1 MNLGDRVTLLRLLVD
16 YCEEY
21 DQHPG
26 STPTTLDD
34 IADDLERDIK
44 HTAGVTSETIE
55 VAQVRAAA
63 IILHTRRARGNVS
76 A

>member
-1 MNLGDRVTLLRLLVD
+1 MTLGDRVTLLRLLAD

-21 DQHPG
+21 DQNPG
-26 STPTTLDD
+26 STPTTLED
-34 IADDLERDIK
+34 IADDLQRDVQ

-63 IILHTRRARGNVS
+63 IILHTRRARGNVRI
-76 A
+76 